1 MIHVEE
7 GSSHP
12 ENPLTYTVNSTN
24 QHLVVFFN
32 PDSFYNTTNSSYV
45 NRGSSYCCT
54 SYPGLTPVICFA
66 SCTDVFTTS
75 NNYTGDISVIPK
87 SDVKNYSF
95 SVYEIFTDGTVT
107 PGYDSEGGP
116 VATSPPETTPGSSGD
131 DETSKGIFDTVK
143 NMFSKLKEIA
153 DNISNLPHN
162 IAIKIGDFF
171 TDIKNAISQ
180 SVQDFKDY
188 LVYLFVP
195 SDNNFEECKKLIDD
209 KFKFVH
215 QALDY
220 YKNFVNFTFSDKPP
234 ETYVTIYGETISF
247 MNWDLYDK
255 YKPVIDNIIVFCA
268 WFLYIRRLVKR
279 IPGIIGGFHT

>member
-1 MIHVEE
+1 
-7 GSSHP
+7 
-12 ENPLTYTVNSTN
+12 
-24 QHLVVFFN
+24 
-32 PDSFYNTTNSSYV
+32 
-45 NRGSSYCCT
+45 
-54 SYPGLTPVICFA
+54 
-66 SCTDVFTTS
+66 
-75 NNYTGDISVIPK
+75 
-87 SDVKNYSF
+87 
-95 SVYEIFTDGTVT
+95 
-107 PGYDSEGGP
+107 
-116 VATSPPETTPGSSGD
+116 
-131 DETSKGIFDTVK
+131 
-143 NMFSKLKEIA
+143 MFGKLKEIA

-162 IAIKIGDFF
+162 IAISIGNFF